1 MSSSGMLFVFVDS
14 RGIIAFS
21 QNQSGF
27 GSFLIFCLS
36 ARQCDKK
43 MLLDW
48 SHYISYRILFSTWSG
63 TCLSNHLPFARWLCI
78 LLRTCLSLF
87 VDRQIKVQSERPIL
101 SPFIPHGYLQSH
113 ILAKSKKSE
122 FFIQR
127 LWKYSIG
134 FSWFDL

>member
-1 MSSSGMLFVFVDS
+1 MSSSAMLFVFVDS

-21 QNQSGF
+21 QNQSAF
-27 GSFLIFCLS
+27 GSFVVFCLS

-48 SHYISYRILFSTWSG
+48 SHYIPCGILFSMWSG
-63 TCLSNHLPFARWLCI
+63 TCLSNLLPLARWLCI
-78 LLRTCLSLF
+78 LRTCLSLLA
-87 VDRQIKVQSERPIL
+87 DRQIKVQSERPIL

-113 ILAKSKKSE
+113 ILAKSKLQ
-122 FFIQR
+122 FFVWRMQ
-127 LWKYSIG
+127 KCSVG